1 MNLVT
6 IEKLSHHYSERVLLH
21 EVNLLI
27 NRGDRIGL
35 IGPNGSGKTTL
46 LRIIAGEETAVSG
59 NLTIWGGNRVQYLS
73 QNPALDDRLTVLET
87 VFQSEA
93 PHIRLLKAYEAASYA
108 LQTDPDNIKRQEELL
123 NLSGEMDRTNGWAAE
138 ADAKTIL
145 TKLGVSNFSDKVDT
159 LSGGQRKRVALARAL
174 INPADLLI
182 LDEPTNHIDA
192 DTVAWLEEQLTRFAG
207 GLLMVTHDRYFL
219 DRVVNRIVEL
229 DRQELVKYEGN
240 YGRYLEQR
248 TKRHEQLAL
257 AEEKRQATLRR
268 ELEWL
273 RRGAMARS
281 TKQKAR
287 KQRISEMQEIQYN
300 KGENRVAMALAARRL
315 GKRVLEAEN
324 LSKAYDDNQL
334 FKNQDFMLNP
344 GDRIGIIG
352 PNGAG
357 KTTFLDVLA
366 GKRESDSGFVSWGE
380 TVQLG
385 YYDQQSENLR
395 EEMTVL
401 QFVET
406 AASLIRTNEG
416 ERVDAAQMLQWFLF
430 SRPQQRAKISSLS
443 GGERRRLYLLYTLA
457 MQPNVLFLDEPTN
470 DLDIQ
475 TLGVLEEF
483 LDQFKGCL
491 VVVSHDR
498 YFLDRNVDFLVSFE
512 AGILGTRYP
521 TPYDTYRRLRDENL
535 EKNGKGSSVKQ
546 KVGKT
551 AVSTKKTQNNDKPRK
566 LTWKEKKEFEQLETQ
581 MVELEESIENLENQ
595 INQAG
600 NDYVKLQSLAKT
612 LDETKE
618 ALETAE
624 FRWLEL
630 SEIAE
635 NS

>member
-6 IEKLSHHYSERVLLH
+6 IEKLSHHYSERNLLD

-27 NRGDRIGL
+27 NSGDRIGL

-46 LRIIAGEETAVSG
+46 LRIIAEEETAVSG
-59 NLTIWGGNRVQYLS
+59 NLTIWGGVRVQYLS
-73 QNPALDDRLTVLET
+73 QEPELDDSLTVLET

-93 PHIRLLKAYEAASYA
+93 PQIRLLKTYEAAVFA
-108 LQTDPDNIKRQEELL
+108 LQADPQNTALQEQLL
-123 NLSGEMDRTNGWAAE
+123 HLSSEMDRTSSWSAE

-145 TKLGVSNFSDKVDT
+145 TRLGVSNFSDAVGT

-174 INPADLLI
+174 IDPADLLI

-229 DRQELVKYEGN
+229 DRQQLVSYAGN

-248 TKRHEQLAL
+248 TKRHEQLAV

-287 KQRISEMQEIQYN
+287 KQRIAEMQQIEYN
-300 KGENRVAMALAARRL
+300 KGEQRVAMALAARRL

-324 LSKAYDDNQL
+324 LSKAYDNNQL
-334 FKNQDFMLNP
+334 FQNQDFMLNP

-366 GKRESDSGFVSWGE
+366 GKTQPDTGTVNWGE
-380 TVQLG
+380 TVRLG
-385 YYDQQSENLR
+385 YYDQQSAGLR
-395 EEMTVL
+395 DELTVL

-430 SRPQQRAKISSLS
+430 PRPQQQAKVGSLS
-443 GGERRRLYLLYTLA
+443 GGERRRLYLLYILA
-457 MQPNVLFLDEPTN
+457 LQPNVLFLDEPTN

-475 TLGVLEEF
+475 TLAVLEQF
-483 LDQFKGCL
+483 LDQF
-491 VVVSHDR
+491 
-498 YFLDRNVDFLVSFE
+498 
-512 AGILGTRYP
+512 
-521 TPYDTYRRLRDENL
+521 
-535 EKNGKGSSVKQ
+535 
-546 KVGKT
+546 
-551 AVSTKKTQNNDKPRK
+551 
-566 LTWKEKKEFEQLETQ
+566 
-581 MVELEESIENLENQ
+581 
-595 INQAG
+595 
-600 NDYVKLQSLAKT
+600 
-612 LDETKE
+612 
-618 ALETAE
+618 
-624 FRWLEL
+624 
-630 SEIAE
+630 
-635 NS
+635 

>member
-6 IEKLSHHYSERVLLH
+6 IEKLTHHYSERVLLN
-21 EVNLLI
+21 EANLLI
-27 NRGDRIGL
+27 NQGDRIGL

-46 LRIIAGEETAVSG
+46 LRIIAGMETAVSG
-59 NLTIWGGNRVQYLS
+59 NLTIWGGVRIQYLS
-73 QNPALDDRLTVLET
+73 QDPILDDNLTVLET

-93 PHIRLLKAYEAASYA
+93 PHIRLLKTYESASFA
-108 LQTDPDNIKRQEELL
+108 LQADPSNIELQAELL
-123 NLSGEMDRTNGWAAE
+123 KLSSEMDRTNGWTTE
-138 ADAKTIL
+138 SDAKTIL
-145 TKLGVSNFSDKVDT
+145 TKLGVFNYSDKVGM

-174 INPADLLI
+174 INPADLLM

-192 DTVAWLEEQLTRFAG
+192 DTVAWLEEQLTRFNG

-219 DRVVNRIVEL
+219 DRVANRIVEL
-229 DRQELVKYEGN
+229 DRQELVGYVGN

-248 TKRHEQLAL
+248 TKRHEQLTVS
-257 AEEKRQATLRR
+257 EEKRQSTLRR

-287 KQRISEMQEIQYN
+287 KQRIAEMQEIETN
-300 KGENRVAMALAARRL
+300 KGDSRVAMALAARRL

-324 LSKAYDDNQL
+324 LSKTYDTIRL
-334 FKNQDFMLNP
+334 FHNQDFMLNP

-366 GKRESDSGFVSWGE
+366 GKRQPDAGTVNWGE

-385 YYDQQSENLR
+385 YYDQQSAGLR
-395 EEMTVL
+395 DELTVL
-401 QFVET
+401 QFIET
-406 AASLIRTNEG
+406 VASLILTNEG

-430 SRPQQRAKISSLS
+430 PRPQQRAKISSLS
-443 GGERRRLYLLYTLA
+443 GGERRRLYLLYTLVL
-457 MQPNVLFLDEPTN
+457 QPNALFLDEPTN

-475 TLGVLEEF
+475 TLTVLEEF

-498 YFLDRNVDFLVSFE
+498 YFLDRNVDFLLSFE
-512 AGILGTRYP
+512 DGILGTRYP
-521 TPYDTYRRLRDENL
+521 TPYDTYRRLRDEQLAKL
-535 EKNGKGSSVKQ
+535 EEE
-546 KVGKT
+546 KT
-551 AVSTKKTQNNDKPRK
+551 AVFSPKPQPTKTTSQRPRK
-566 LTWKEKKEFEQLETQ
+566 ITWKEKQELAQIETK
-581 MVELEESIENLENQ
+581 MAKLEETIATLEKEV
-595 INQAG
+595 NQAG
-600 NDYVKLQSLAKT
+600 NDYVKLQSLADT
-612 LDETKE
+612 LALAKE

-630 SEIAE
+630 SEIAD
-635 NS
+635 